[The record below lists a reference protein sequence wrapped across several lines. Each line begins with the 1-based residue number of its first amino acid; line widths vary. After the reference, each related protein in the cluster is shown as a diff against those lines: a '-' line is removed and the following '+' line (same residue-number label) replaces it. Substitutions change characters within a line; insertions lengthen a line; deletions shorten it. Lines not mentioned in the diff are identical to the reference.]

1 MKFCYCP
8 DCKELHPKNWYSG
21 RTCERCRG
29 TCAVIVIPT
38 STIGYLNYFFSI
50 LAVVLIGSYLLG
62 TKWALSDFTIPLILV
77 SIVATFV
84 CSFIDIG
91 RATIKAQERIRK

>member
-1 MKFCYCP
+1 
-8 DCKELHPKNWYSG
+8 
-21 RTCERCRG
+21 
-29 TCAVIVIPT
+29 
-38 STIGYLNYFFSI
+38 
-50 LAVVLIGSYLLG
+50 LG